1 MHSTNLVGVPT
12 GLLASTAF
20 NGHPLPLSISGAR
33 EMNPGLFR
41 VLNAAP
47 DQAEAAQ
54 VFRHY
59 MEMLFDLVPAVDDA
73 RPRRFRSS
81 YLKLLEGWGF
91 DSNSAQGAVLKGW
104 VESRFG
110 LSPSFHKSV
119 LGRFP
124 SHAWMS
130 YIEEKMGNRFHNNSI
145 NLQLDLLY
153 EYCQWALA
161 RFWRP
166 GQRHVTLYRG
176 VNCWE
181 EVEHNPPPR
190 RAGSFITRL
199 NNLVSFS
206 FSRARADE
214 FGDWILEAQVPLVKI
229 LFYNDLLARH
239 PLKGE
244 AECLVIGGEYEV
256 SAAYV

>member
-1 MHSTNLVGVPT
+1 MHSTNLVGIPT

-20 NGHPLPLSISGAR
+20 NAHPLPLSISGAR

-41 VLNAAP
+41 LLDTTP
-47 DQAEAAQ
+47 DLAEAAQ

-59 MEMLFDLVPAVDDA
+59 MEMLFELRPAADDG

-110 LSPSFHKSV
+110 LLPNYHKSI
-119 LGRFP
+119 LGRYP
-124 SHAWMS
+124 SNAWMH
-130 YIEEKMGNRFHNNSI
+130 YIEEKMGSRFHNNSI

-153 EYCQWALA
+153 EYCQWALT
-161 RFWRP
+161 RFWRA
-166 GQRHVTLYRG
+166 GQRHVTLFRG

-181 EVEHNPPPR
+181 EVDKIAAAPYRPLHHAAQQP
-190 RAGSFITRL
+190 GVVQL
-199 NNLVSFS
+199 
-206 FSRARADE
+206 RARADE

-229 LFYNDLLARH
+229 LYNDLLSRHTRSRAR
-239 PLKGE
+239 PN
-244 AECLVIGGEYEV
+244 AR
-256 SAAYV
+256 